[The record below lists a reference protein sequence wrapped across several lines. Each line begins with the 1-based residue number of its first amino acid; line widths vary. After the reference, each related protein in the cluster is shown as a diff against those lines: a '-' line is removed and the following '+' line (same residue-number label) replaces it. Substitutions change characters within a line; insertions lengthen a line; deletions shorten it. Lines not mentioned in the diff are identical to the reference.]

1 MAAPVRLEAE
11 FFDDPDVAA
20 LATILGY
27 EDRDTAAGKLAR
39 LFSWQTEKYTAER
52 PTYAV
57 PRSTLIGIFGARGPE
72 AMVEAG
78 LATLQADGLYK
89 IHGSDK
95 PNGRTPGKTRV
106 NWLWLERQAQ
116 AERGRKRAASAG
128 DGARDQGRFT
138 SAAPARH
145 QPETSRKHA
154 GDQPPASSPFS
165 VLRSPE
171 DPDLSHRAREAGPV
185 TDATASSDADIP
197 GRPSELPPARGQD
210 SILALVTEAAAA
222 LNAERARLD
231 ASAPPIDDSTAGAV
245 TQRLMATPIAD
256 RRRKLMHAVACV
268 VARAKATRSIE
279 PLRWSTFGT
288 EAAWAY
294 VVDASVAEYARS
306 GQRPGH
312 GARDSPAGRQSPTRG
327 QAPAIVSSHRP
338 DGEIPL

>member
-78 LATLQADGLYK
+78 LATLQTDGLYK

-138 SAAPARH
+138 SAAPAGD
-145 QPETSRKHA
+145 QPATSRKHA

-165 VLRSPE
+165 VLRSP
-171 DPDLSHRAREAGPV
+171 DPDLSHPAGGRATEPV
-185 TDATASSDADIP
+185 DPGADWTADVPGKPDA
-197 GRPSELPPARGQD
+197 PPPTRGAD
-210 SILALVTEAAAA
+210 SILSLLVEAAAA
-222 LNAERARLD
+222 LNAERVRWSPD
-231 ASAPPIDDSTAGAV
+231 APPIDESTAAGV
-245 TQRLMATPIAD
+245 TARLMATPAAD

-312 GARDSPAGRQSPTRG
+312 GARDSPRKPQPDPPR
-327 QAPAIVSSHRP
+327 PPVSR
-338 DGEIPL
+338 L

>member
-52 PTYAV
+52 PTYPV
-57 PRSTLIGIFGARGPE
+57 PRPTLIGIFGARGPE

-138 SAAPARH
+138 SAAPAGD

-245 TQRLMATPIAD
+245 TQRLMATPVAD

-268 VARAKATRSIE
+268 VARAQVTRSIE

-312 GARDSPAGRQSPTRG
+312 GARDSPARHQP
-327 QAPAIVSSHRP
+327 APPARRTPIR
-338 DGEIPL
+338 DL

>member
-128 DGARDQGRFT
+128 DGARVQGRFT
-138 SAAPARH
+138 SAAPAGD

-222 LNAERARLD
+222 LNAERAAID

-245 TQRLMATPIAD
+245 TQRLMATPVAD

-279 PLRWSTFGT
+279 PLRWSTFGS
-288 EAAWAY
+288 EQAWAY

-312 GARDSPAGRQSPTRG
+312 GARDSPARHQP
-327 QAPAIVSSHRP
+327 APPARRTPIR
-338 DGEIPL
+338 DL

>member
-1 MAAPVRLEAE
+1 MAAPVRLECE
-11 FFDDPDVAA
+11 FFDDPSIDA

-138 SAAPARH
+138 SAAPAGD
-145 QPETSRKHA
+145 QPATSRKHA
-154 GDQPPASSPFS
+154 GDQPPASSLIS
-165 VLRSPE
+165 
-171 DPDLSHRAREAGPV
+171 DLSSQISDLSLSGGARDLGAPEPSKPAPAPSPVSPDRQLGELAEHAITRLTEARRRVDPNAPPIPVIVDQPGRQLMDHLRPISSEMRRSTLDRAIDVMVATFGAESRPVGDYRMAMLAGPNAWSRWRDGTV
-185 TDATASSDADIP
+185 AGAGARPEVRAGPRVLTSSKP
-197 GRPSELPPARGQD
+197 LRG
-210 SILALVTEAAAA
+210 VAAA
-222 LNAERARLD
+222 LA
-231 ASAPPIDDSTAGAV
+231 
-245 TQRLMATPIAD
+245 Q
-256 RRRKLMHAVACV
+256 
-268 VARAKATRSIE
+268 
-279 PLRWSTFGT
+279 
-288 EAAWAY
+288 
-294 VVDASVAEYARS
+294 VAELEAEERN
-306 GQRPGH
+306 R
-312 GARDSPAGRQSPTRG
+312 
-327 QAPAIVSSHRP
+327 
-338 DGEIPL
+338 

>member
-1 MAAPVRLEAE
+1 M
-11 FFDDPDVAA
+11 
-20 LATILGY
+20 
-27 EDRDTAAGKLAR
+27 KLAR
-39 LFSWQTEKYTAER
+39 VNLEPESFGDPRFAHLARLLALPGGDGHFALIKVALIWSWQTEYYTPDTPCFHVPEDVVEMALGVDGAAGCAALVRARLAEETPEGLR
-52 PTYAV
+52 M
-57 PRSTLIGIFGARGPE
+57 RGSSHE
-72 AMVEAG
+72 RTGWLWRIRAKAEAG
-78 LATLQADGLYK
+78 GHAK
-89 IHGSDK
+89 
-95 PNGRTPGKTRV
+95 
-106 NWLWLERQAQ
+106 
-116 AERGRKRAASAG
+116 AENAKRKRANESLP
-128 DGARDQGRFT
+128 GAD
-138 SAAPARH
+138 A
-145 QPETSRKHA
+145 KHA
-154 GDQPPASSPFS
+154 TGMPQETPLSSLLS
-165 VLRSPE
+165 VPE

-279 PLRWSTFGT
+279 PLRWSTFGS
-288 EAAWAY
+288 EQAWAY

>member
-1 MAAPVRLEAE
+1 MAAPVRLECE
-11 FFDDPDVAA
+11 FFDDPSIDA

-138 SAAPARH
+138 SAAPAGD
-145 QPETSRKHA
+145 QPATSRKHA

-165 VLRSPE
+165 VLLLKISLTPRARASRSHRPRGRSP
-171 DPDLSHRAREAGPV
+171 P
-185 TDATASSDADIP
+185 
-197 GRPSELPPARGQD
+197 
-210 SILALVTEAAAA
+210 
-222 LNAERARLD
+222 
-231 ASAPPIDDSTAGAV
+231 TAGASWPWRSM
-245 TQRLMATPIAD
+245 TAGPTPA
-256 RRRKLMHAVACV
+256 
-268 VARAKATRSIE
+268 AR
-279 PLRWSTFGT
+279 
-288 EAAWAY
+288 
-294 VVDASVAEYARS
+294 
-306 GQRPGH
+306 
-312 GARDSPAGRQSPTRG
+312 
-327 QAPAIVSSHRP
+327 
-338 DGEIPL
+338 

>member
-1 MAAPVRLEAE
+1 MAAPVRLECE
-11 FFDDPDVAA
+11 FFDDPSIDA

-78 LATLQADGLYK
+78 LATLQTDGLYK

-138 SAAPARH
+138 SAAPAGD
-145 QPETSRKHA
+145 QPATSRKHA

-165 VLRSPE
+165 VLRSQE
-171 DPDLSHRAREAGPV
+171 PDLTLTARAGEDV
-185 TDATASSDADIP
+185 P
-197 GRPSELPPARGQD
+197 GRPSGTPPARGED
-210 SILALVTEAAAA
+210 SILVLVAEAAAA

-256 RRRKLMHAVACV
+256 RRQKLMHAVACV

-279 PLRWSTFGT
+279 PLRWSTFGS
-288 EAAWAY
+288 EQAWAY

-312 GARDSPAGRQSPTRG
+312 GARDSPRKTQPDPPR
-327 QAPAIVSSHRP
+327 PPVSR
-338 DGEIPL
+338 L